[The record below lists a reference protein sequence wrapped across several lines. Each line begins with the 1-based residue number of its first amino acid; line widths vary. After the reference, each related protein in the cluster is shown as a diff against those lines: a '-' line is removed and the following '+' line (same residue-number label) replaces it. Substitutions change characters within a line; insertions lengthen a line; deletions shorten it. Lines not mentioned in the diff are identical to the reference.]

1 MRHLCLSLQVNHSTH
16 VLINHEWFLKNDNNI
31 IFFLL
36 KIWPPFFKLKNGA
49 SIRPNVSLFVCVS
62 VHLCMEIFLKSKQS
76 KSLILFSQSVSLTNY
91 IRGSVRPPACLLQ
104 LASWEVLV
112 TIQTSTNVGV
122 YRRVFYN
129 YPGPK
134 SEQCHTQTF

>member
-76 KSLILFSQSVSLTNY
+76 KSLILFS
-91 IRGSVRPPACLLQ
+91 RGSVRPPACLLQ
-104 LASWEVLV
+104 LASWEVLL
-112 TIQTSTNVGV
+112 TILTSNIVGE
-122 YRRVFYN
+122 YCRMFYN
-129 YPGPK
+129 YPGAK
-134 SEQCHTQTF
+134 NEQCHTQTV